1 MPNRDINVLVVDD
14 EASTS
19 AALKTLLVGEG
30 FRVRVANDGQTAL
43 ALVAESAPDLIVTD
57 FSMPAMTGLE
67 LLTELRCRGVEAPVI
82 LATANDDVASALAA
96 IRAGAVDYL
105 AKPIEA
111 EVLVFAIERALR
123 TQDLA
128 REAGELRLRN
138 DALAAEAERNLRAR
152 EELLAIVAH
161 DLRGP
166 LTTMMLA
173 ADLCAPNDEPA
184 VVKTLAMVE
193 RAAKRMSKLIEELLD
208 VARIEAGGLLLQ
220 LDATRASLLL
230 DEALSM
236 VEPIAASV
244 GIAVELAI
252 VEDFPVHCAAARV
265 VQVLVNLASN
275 AINVSGRGT
284 VVKLAAE
291 RRGDRACF
299 AVIDEGPG
307 IAPENLTRVFEHGW
321 RSNGGR
327 RQGAGLGL
335 TIAKGI
341 VEAHAGTLTVESTVG
356 VGTTF
361 RVEIPVS
368 GPASTIW
375 RITPA

>member
-1 MPNRDINVLVVDD
+1 MLDRNINVLVVDD
-14 EASTS
+14 ETSAS
-19 AALKTLLVGEG
+19 AALKKLLVAAG
-30 FRVRVANDGQTAL
+30 FQVRVANDGQSAL
-43 ALVAESAPDLIVTD
+43 ALVAERAPDLIVTD
-57 FSMPAMTGLE
+57 LSMPAMSGLE
-67 LLTELRCRGVEAPVI
+67 LLIELGSRGVEAPVI
-82 LATANDDVASALAA
+82 VATANDDVASALAA

-111 EVLVFAIERALR
+111 EVLLFAIQRALR
-123 TQDLA
+123 TKELA
-128 REAGELRLRN
+128 HEAGELRLRN
-138 DALAAEAERNLRAR
+138 DALAAEGEKNLRAR

-166 LTTMMLA
+166 LATMMLA
-173 ADLCAPNDEPA
+173 ADLCAPGDERA

-208 VARIEAGGLLLQ
+208 VARIEAGGLLLE

-230 DEALSM
+230 DEALTM
-236 VEPIAASV
+236 VEPIAASS
-244 GIAVELAI
+244 GIVVALAI
-252 VEDFPVHCAAARV
+252 AEDFPLHCAAARV

-275 AINVSGRGT
+275 ALNVSRNGSNVT
-284 VVKLAAE
+284 LVAE

-299 AVIDEGPG
+299 SVVDEGPG
-307 IAPENLTRVFEHGW
+307 IPPENLSRVFEHGW
-321 RSNGGR
+321 RSSGGR

-335 TIAKGI
+335 AIAKGI

-368 GPASTIW
+368 GLATTTW

>member
-1 MPNRDINVLVVDD
+1 MPNRDIHVLVVDD
-14 EASTS
+14 EVSASS
-19 AALKTLLVGEG
+19 ALKTLLVAEG
-30 FRVRVANDGQTAL
+30 FRVRVANDGPFAL

-57 FSMPAMTGLE
+57 LAMPGMSGIE
-67 LLTELRCRGVEAPVI
+67 LLTELRSRGVEAPVI

-111 EVLVFAIERALR
+111 EVLLFAIQRALR

-128 REAGELRLRN
+128 REAGELRVRN
-138 DALAAEAERNLRAR
+138 DALAAEAEKNLHAR

-166 LTTMMLA
+166 LTTLMLA
-173 ADLCAPNDEPA
+173 AGLCAPSDEGA
-184 VVKTLAMVE
+184 VIKTLAMVT
-193 RAAKRMSKLIEELLD
+193 RAATRMSKLIEELLD
-208 VARIEAGGLLLQ
+208 VTRIEAGGLLLE

-230 DEALSM
+230 NEALSM
-236 VEPIAASV
+236 VEPIAASS
-244 GIAVELAI
+244 GIVVELSI
-252 VEDFPVHCAAARV
+252 VEDFPLRCAAARV
-265 VQVLVNLASN
+265 IQVLVNLVSN
-275 AINVSGRGT
+275 AINASARGT
-284 VVKLAAE
+284 TVKLTASQ
-291 RRGDRACF
+291 RGDRACF

-307 IAPENLTRVFEHGW
+307 IPPESLTRIFQHGW
-321 RSNGGR
+321 RSSGGR

-335 TIAKGI
+335 AIAKGI

-356 VGTTF
+356 MGTTF
-361 RVEIPVS
+361 LIEIPV
-368 GPASTIW
+368 GGLATTTW